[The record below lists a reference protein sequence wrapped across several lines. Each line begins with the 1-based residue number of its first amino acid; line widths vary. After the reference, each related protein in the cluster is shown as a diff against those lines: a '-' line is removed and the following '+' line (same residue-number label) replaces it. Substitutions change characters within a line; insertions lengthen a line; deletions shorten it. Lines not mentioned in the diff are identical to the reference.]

1 MNASMQQKKRKNKG
15 EEPEKINASFTNQKT
30 EEETKQQ
37 GNVGYSGTNA
47 RGKKPKHFREEN
59 PSRGAS
65 VTLSRRFCE
74 QIREDFLS
82 FFTVLQLFFAC
93 SSVFNR

>member
-1 MNASMQQKKRKNKG
+1 MQQKKRKNKG

-47 RGKKPKHFREEN
+47 RGKKPKPNTEMQ
-59 PSRGAS
+59 PSKAFYQKKNNIQK
-65 VTLSRRFCE
+65 LK
-74 QIREDFLS
+74 LK
-82 FFTVLQLFFAC
+82 
-93 SSVFNR
+93 N

>member
-47 RGKKPKHFREEN
+47 RGKKPKPTQQKCHMVEN
-59 PSRGAS
+59 KSNTASRVA
-65 VTLSRRFCE
+65 E
-74 QIREDFLS
+74 
-82 FFTVLQLFFAC
+82 
-93 SSVFNR
+93 N